1 MNYKGITMAFF
12 VAKKDQSS
20 IQDGGNY
27 INKSGIYPV
36 TIKTVSVV
44 VNDKGARSLNFN
56 VDHNGSS
63 EVFYG
68 LKLDNNDGSENFEAK
83 IFNKLVVIAGLDT
96 VSDPEVQEHLLGK
109 DRTPTDLAVL
119 TDFTDLPVQVR
130 IQFEYS
136 KYNGEIKERRLIKAF
151 YREDGASAAEIINE
165 TQPGV
170 QLEKDRAYAENVTYR
185 DGLTAEDVAAWK
197 AAKKSGGSAPAPKAT
212 PAANPFA
219 ASASF
224 PA

>member
-1 MNYKGITMAFF
+1 MAFF

-44 VNDKGARSLNFN
+44 VNNKGARSLNFN
-56 VDHNGSS
+56 VDYKGSN

-83 IFNKLVVIAGLDT
+83 IFNKLVVIAGLDV
-96 VSDPEVQEHLLGK
+96 VSDPEIQEHLLGK
-109 DRTPTDLAVL
+109 DRIPTDLAVL
-119 TDFTDLPVQVR
+119 TDFTDLPVKIRV
-130 IQFEYS
+130 QFEYS

-151 YREDGASAAEIINE
+151 YREDGASAAEIING

-170 QLEKDRAYAENVTYR
+170 QLSKDMAYAENVTYR
-185 DGLTAEDVAAWK
+185 DGLTAEEVAAWK
-197 AAKKSGGSAPAPKAT
+197 AAKKSGGATPAPKAT

-219 ASASF
+219 AAASF